1 MEKAGPT
8 RRELAMSRKYT
19 DPMPGE
25 KGAEPQEPAGP
36 YRKSGPIRVSFGVY
50 IISLIVVALAV
61 FIVMLV
67 QYLPGYRSYYK
78 VSQTI
83 KNSDVA
89 ITITIPM
96 SETEKRKENPFTK
109 EQRDKLAA
117 VLKGMGAKTVT
128 VKIEPQTR

>member
-1 MEKAGPT
+1 MEPP
-8 RRELAMSRKYT
+8 RK
-19 DPMPGE
+19 P
-25 KGAEPQEPAGP
+25 GP
-36 YRKSGPIRVSFGVY
+36 YEKRSAPIRVSFGVY

-67 QYLPGYRSYYK
+67 QYLPGYRNGYR

-89 ITITIPM
+89 ITVTIPM

-109 EQRDKLAA
+109 EQRDKLAG
-117 VLKGMGAKTVT
+117 VLKQMGAKQVT
-128 VKIEPQTR
+128 VKIQPQ

>member
-1 MEKAGPT
+1 
-8 RRELAMSRKYT
+8 MSRKYAEPAAV
-19 DPMPGE
+19 D
-25 KGAEPQEPAGP
+25 KGADPKQPTGP
-36 YRKSGPIRVSFGVY
+36 YHRSGPIRVSFGVY
-50 IISLIVVALAV
+50 IISLLVVALTV

-109 EQRDKLAA
+109 DQRDKLAN

-128 VKIEPQTR
+128 VKIEPQPK